1 MHFFTI
7 FAPPLT
13 NPDKLMRNMKT
24 RNIWKSLAALMCV
37 AVMAIGLTA
46 CSEEEGEGIQIIVY
60 TSEPTIGI
68 MGDTGLEILM
78 AVIDDYDKALKQAM
92 GGDYCMSDK
101 DEEVIAACDK
111 VFQSHQSKYS
121 QIEGTMDIRKTS
133 SSSPSSEGTII
144 KTYTYE
150 PSK

>member
-1 MHFFTI
+1 
-7 FAPPLT
+7 
-13 NPDKLMRNMKT
+13 
-24 RNIWKSLAALMCV
+24 MCV
-37 AVMAIGLTA
+37 AVMAIGLTS
-46 CSEEEGEGIQIIVY
+46 CSEEESEGVQFIVY
-60 TSEPTIGI
+60 ASEPTIGI

-78 AVIDDYDKALKQAM
+78 AVMDDYDKALKQVM

-101 DEEVIAACDK
+101 DKEVIAACDK

-121 QIEGTMDIRKTS
+121 QIEGTVDIRKMS
-133 SSSPSSEGTII
+133 SSSPLSEGTVI

>member
-1 MHFFTI
+1 
-7 FAPPLT
+7 
-13 NPDKLMRNMKT
+13 
-24 RNIWKSLAALMCV
+24 MCV

-101 DEEVIAACDK
+101 DEI
-111 VFQSHQSKYS
+111 FQSHQSKYS
-121 QIEGTMDIRKTS
+121 QIDGTMDIRKTS